1 MTIMEDEK
9 KRQRVAELLLRLKK
23 LNRAY
28 QLATEEQRGRLLSA
42 SEGLFKE
49 LVAEGF
55 ERSFVETLLICG
67 KEFLVTLYPE
77 DKGKDIP
84 ATYEDGKVI
93 FS

>member
-1 MTIMEDEK
+1 MEDEK
-9 KRQRVAELLLRLKK
+9 KRTRVAELLIRLKK

-42 SEGLFKE
+42 SAGLQND
-49 LVAEGF
+49 LVVEGF
-55 ERSFVETLLICG
+55 DKVFVETLLISG
-67 KEFLVTLYPE
+67 KDFLVILFPE

-84 ATYEDGKVI
+84 AVYEDLKVI